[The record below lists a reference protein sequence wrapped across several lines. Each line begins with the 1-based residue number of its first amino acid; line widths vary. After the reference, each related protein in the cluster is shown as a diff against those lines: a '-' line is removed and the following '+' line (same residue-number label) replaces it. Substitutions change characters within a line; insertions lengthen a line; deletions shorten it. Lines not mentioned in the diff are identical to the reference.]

1 MRTVWH
7 RAALAALALALLA
20 APTDAGP
27 APAFTLELFTGQT
40 LRLADLAGR
49 PVILLFWA
57 EW

>member
-1 MRTVWH
+1 V
-7 RAALAALALALLA
+7 AAVLVLGLLA
-20 APTDAGP
+20 GLARGAP
-27 APAFTLELFTGQT
+27 APDFTLELFTGKT